1 MSFAQ
6 GSRSSVGIGVESSFG
21 VAASTYTN
29 LPIKTHSL
37 DLTKDRL
44 QGQDIQADR
53 MQRVDRHG
61 NRSVSGSVEVDLRKG
76 NYDDLLES
84 AFLSSFDSSNQ
95 ITIGTTPKFLTIED
109 AMNDINQYR
118 LFTGM
123 TVSTASFSIAPNQM
137 VDTTFEMVG
146 KDMVISGT
154 GKTVGASTINNPFDS
169 YNGAVY
175 EGGIGTSDLVNVIT
189 SMSFSITNS
198 FAPTFVVGSD
208 TTPHLEYGR
217 AVIEGTM
224 TVYAENATFI
234 NKFLNE
240 TESEVQISVDNPS
253 GADAYTFFMPR
264 VKYNGASVPLANE
277 QSRTIE
283 LPFVALYDGDSSG
296 DIGTA
301 LQLTRTS

>member
-1 MSFAQ
+1 LAFSQ
-6 GSRSSVGIGVESSFG
+6 GSRSSLGVGVESSFG
-21 VAASTYTN
+21 TAAVTYTN

-37 DLTKDRL
+37 DLTKERL

-61 NRSVSGSVEVDLRKG
+61 NRNAAGSIEVDLRKG

-84 AFLSSFDSSNQ
+84 AFLSTFDSSDQ

-109 AMNDINQYR
+109 AMNDISQYR

-137 VDTTFEMVG
+137 VETTFEMVG
-146 KDMVISGT
+146 KDMTISGS
-154 GKTVGASTINNPFDS
+154 GKTVGASTINQPFDS
-169 YNGAVY
+169 YNGAIY
-175 EGGIGTSDLVNVIT
+175 EGGVASGNLVSVVTSLE
-189 SMSFSITNS
+189 FSITNS

-208 TTPHLEYGR
+208 TAPQLEYGR
-217 AVIEGTM
+217 AIIEGTM
-224 TVYAENATFI
+224 SVYAEDETFI

-240 TESEVQISVDNPS
+240 TESELQVSVDDPTGSNS
-253 GADAYTFFMPR
+253 YEFFMPR
-264 VKYNGASVPLANE
+264 IKYNGASVPLANE
-277 QSRTIE
+277 QSRIIE
-283 LPFVALYDGDSSG
+283 LPFVALYDGDGGG

>member
-1 MSFAQ
+1 MAFAQ
-6 GSRSSVGIGVESSFG
+6 GSRSSLAVGVEGTFG
-21 VAASTYTN
+21 TAASSYTN

-37 DLTKDRL
+37 DLTKERL

-61 NRSVSGSVEVDLRKG
+61 NRNAAGSIEVDLRKG

-84 AFLSSFDSSNQ
+84 AFLSIFDSSDE

-109 AMNDINQYR
+109 AMNDISQYR

-123 TVSTASFSIAPNQM
+123 TVSTATFNIAPNQM
-137 VDTTFEMVG
+137 VETTFEMVG
-146 KDMVISGT
+146 KDMSISGT
-154 GKTVGASTINNPFDS
+154 GKTVGASTINQPFDS
-169 YNGAVY
+169 YNGAIY
-175 EGGIGTSDLVNVIT
+175 EGGVGSSDLVNVIT
-189 SMSFSITNS
+189 SINFSITNS

-208 TTPHLEYGR
+208 TAPQLEFGR

-224 TVYAENATFI
+224 SVYAEDATFI

-240 TESEVQISVDNPS
+240 TESELQVSVDDPS
-253 GADAYTFFMPR
+253 GANSYQFTFPR

-277 QSRTIE
+277 QSRIIE
-283 LPFVALYDGDSSG
+283 LPFVALYDGDGSG
-296 DIGTA
+296 DLGTA
-301 LQLTRTS
+301 LRLTRTS